1 MLVPVSDGHRHMPAS
16 STRGCACVCFTQY
29 RTAAVQHEELTN
41 EGDGTGGPERGGR
54 EARGRVTRTEEIHSA
69 GNGKGAFLYLRKH
82 C

>member
-1 MLVPVSDGHRHMPAS
+1 M
-16 STRGCACVCFTQY
+16 
-29 RTAAVQHEELTN
+29 QHEELTN

-54 EARGRVTRTEEIHSA
+54 EARGRVARTEEIHSA